1 MGAGDDPL
9 ILTWFRLKA
18 RSVSLDRDVVILMGI
33 LFRQATQVWFP
44 FSCFCSLTLALDERL
59 MLQLLRRPVVV
70 TVTWTLPFEVPELL
84 RTKSLRIVGVVLRWK
99 SGLGVE
105 LEQRFD
111 LRFGDEEREVGVE
124 DGASEEGDGEL
135 LFRVRIGGGVS
146 ERVAD
151 ETLLGS

>member
-1 MGAGDDPL
+1 
-9 ILTWFRLKA
+9 
-18 RSVSLDRDVVILMGI
+18 
-33 LFRQATQVWFP
+33 
-44 FSCFCSLTLALDERL
+44 
-59 MLQLLRRPVVV
+59 
-70 TVTWTLPFEVPELL
+70 VTWTLPFEVPELL
-84 RTKSLRIVGVVLRWK
+84 RTRSLGIVGGNRWE